1 MSNNNAKRP
10 VILFIGHKAK
20 IWLGG
25 FVSLAIVIA
34 LLGIASPGILAM
46 QNEPPAYFSAQTGL
60 PVSAAVEDTS
70 IQFEVETVEQKI
82 SGENYF
88 VNYRLKRDQFRQET
102 KAMLLE
108 VLNSTHEQS
117 KEQAQEKWLELSAK
131 ILQEEEIENLLK
143 IKGFRDAVANVLAQN
158 VTVIVY
164 APDLTPNEVSSI
176 QDIVSRVTKV
186 QPDRIAI
193 SVRN

>member
-1 MSNNNAKRP
+1 MLNNNSKRP

-20 IWLGG
+20 FWLGG
-25 FVSLAIVIA
+25 LVSLILLIA
-34 LLGIASPGILAM
+34 VLGIVVIKGD
-46 QNEPPAYFSAQTGL
+46 PPAYFSVQTGL
-60 PVSAAVEDTS
+60 PVNAAVEDAA
-70 IQFEVETVEQKI
+70 IQFEVEAVEQKI

-88 VNYRLKRDQFRQET
+88 VNYRLKRDQFRQEN

-108 VLNSTHEQS
+108 LLNSTHGNS
-117 KEQAQEKWLELSAK
+117 KEQAQEKWLELSTK

-143 IKGFRDAVANVLAQN
+143 IKGFKDAVSNVFAQN
-158 VTVIVY
+158 ATVIVY
-164 APDLTPNEVSSI
+164 APDLKPEEVSVI

-186 QPDRIAI
+186 RPDRITV

>member
-1 MSNNNAKRP
+1 MSNNNAKWP
-10 VILFIGHKAK
+10 VILFIGRKAK

-25 FVSLAIVIA
+25 LVSLAIVIA
-34 LLGIASPGILAM
+34 LLGVLTM
-46 QNEPPAYFSAQTGL
+46 QNESPAYFSAQTGL
-60 PVSAAVEDTS
+60 PVNTAVEDAS
-70 IQFEVETVEQKI
+70 IQFEVEMVEQKI
-82 SGENYF
+82 SGQDYF

-108 VLNSTHEQS
+108 LLNSTHEKS

-143 IKGFRDAVANVLAQN
+143 IKGFQDAVANVLAQN

-164 APDLTPNEVSSI
+164 ASDLTPKEASTI
-176 QDIVSRVTKV
+176 QDIASRVTKV
-186 QPDRIAI
+186 RSDRIVV